1 MSLRRTIAH
10 DVTASGIALH
20 SGVPVAMR
28 LSPAPAGQGIVFR
41 RADLNIDIPAR
52 FDQVSET
59 RLGTVIGSGEAKV
72 GVVEHLMAAAAGA
85 EIDDLLV
92 ILDGP
97 EPPILDG
104 DALSYLSL
112 LESGGVAEQ
121 AEPRTALKVVRP
133 VTVES
138 GDARA
143 SLLPDESLSFSY
155 ELSFPVIGDQYYAFA
170 FSRAGFRAEIAPAR
184 TFGFL
189 SELESLNKMNLAKG
203 ASLANT
209 LALDDSGVINRE
221 HQRFADEFVRHKIL
235 DAIGD
240 MALAGYPLIAR
251 FEGRKSGHSTNNALL
266 RALFADSGNYELLE
280 L

>member
-28 LSPAPAGQGIVFR
+28 LSPAPAGRGSVFR
-41 RADLNIDIPAR
+41 RADLSIDIPAR

-121 AEPRTALKVVRP
+121 AVPRTVVKVIRP
-133 VTVES
+133 VTVE
-138 GDARA
+138 
-143 SLLPDESLSFSY
+143 
-155 ELSFPVIGDQYYAFA
+155 
-170 FSRAGFRAEIAPAR
+170 
-184 TFGFL
+184 
-189 SELESLNKMNLAKG
+189 
-203 ASLANT
+203 
-209 LALDDSGVINRE
+209 
-221 HQRFADEFVRHKIL
+221 
-235 DAIGD
+235 
-240 MALAGYPLIAR
+240 
-251 FEGRKSGHSTNNALL
+251 
-266 RALFADSGNYELLE
+266 
-280 L
+280 

>member
-1 MSLRRTIAH
+1 MTLRRTIAH

-20 SGVPVAMR
+20 SGVPVTMR
-28 LSPAPAGQGIVFR
+28 LSPAPAGHGIVFR
-41 RADLNIDIPAR
+41 RADLGTDIPAR

-92 ILDGP
+92 SLDGP

-112 LESGGVAEQ
+112 LESGGTAEQ
-121 AEPRTALKVVRP
+121 AVPRTVVKVIRP
-133 VTVES
+133 VTVEC

-143 SLLPDESLSFSY
+143 SLLPDDALSFSY

-170 FSRAGFRAEIAPAR
+170 FSRAGFKAEIAPAR

-189 SELESLNKMNLAKG
+189 SELETLNKLNLAKG
-203 ASLANT
+203 ASLLNT
-209 LALDDSGVINRE
+209 LALDDSGVVNRE

-240 MALAGYPLIAR
+240 MALAGAPLVAR
-251 FEGRKSGHSTNNALL
+251 FEGRKSGHATNNALL
-266 RALFADSGNYELLE
+266 RALFADSANYELRE